1 MKGKDRYYK
10 NGLKLTLVEFT
21 SRLPFNHSLI
31 IDSPQ
36 SYFLKELEAICIH
49 GTASLSEVACT
60 IKSMKYSIQEI
71 K

>member
-36 SYFLKELEAICIH
+36 SYF
-49 GTASLSEVACT
+49 
-60 IKSMKYSIQEI
+60 
-71 K
+71 